1 MATAKRQRDRRRR
14 AWLRGRS
21 AESLAALWLRLKGYR
36 ILARNFR
43 TPVGEIDIV
52 ARRRAVLCLVEVKAR
67 GEVEGALQ
75 AISPRQRER
84 IARAASAYLQQNPSY
99 FGLDLR
105 FDAVLVAPWRFPRHL
120 KSAWRAMT

>member
-1 MATAKRQRDRRRR
+1 
-14 AWLRGRS
+14 
-21 AESLAALWLRLKGYR
+21 LAVLWLRLRGYR

-67 GEVEGALQ
+67 DEVANALQ

-84 IARAASAYLQQNPSY
+84 ISRAASAFLQQNPSC

-105 FDAVLVAPWRFPRHL
+105 FDAVLVAPWRLPRHL
-120 KSAWRAMT
+120 KSAWRPMT